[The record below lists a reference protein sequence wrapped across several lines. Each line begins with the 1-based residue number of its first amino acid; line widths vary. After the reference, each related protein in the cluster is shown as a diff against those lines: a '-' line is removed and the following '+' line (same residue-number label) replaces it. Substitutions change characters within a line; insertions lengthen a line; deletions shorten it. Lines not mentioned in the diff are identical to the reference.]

1 MFLVSLQEKVIAM
14 KEEKKGASWDV
25 SAQSGY
31 MFVTFISGGGGDG
44 GGVTSQEVSTFVS
57 VIPLHIFYE
66 DPETV
71 SSRICEG
78 TKLTSSQSV
87 CISANKNSCFQRDLG
102 TFSAVFAATKT
113 RSLPNPN
120 QMVFVPK
127 PNQSISIVKR

>member
-1 MFLVSLQEKVIAM
+1 M
-14 KEEKKGASWDV
+14 
-25 SAQSGY
+25 
-31 MFVTFISGGGGDG
+31 TFISGGGGDG
-44 GGVTSQEVSTFVS
+44 GRVTSQEVSTFVS

>member
-1 MFLVSLQEKVIAM
+1 M
-14 KEEKKGASWDV
+14 
-25 SAQSGY
+25 
-31 MFVTFISGGGGDG
+31 TFISGGGGDG

-57 VIPLHIFYE
+57 VIPLHIFYKG
-66 DPETV
+66 
-71 SSRICEG
+71 ICEG